1 MKKCVLLFGIYSW
14 MMQECGMMEKE
25 DEPCRTHHRNLM

>member
-25 DEPCRTHHRNLM
+25 DEHVGHATGI